1 MSDQDE
7 ISRLLASI
15 PVLRCPE
22 GHAGSFVLVRTNE
35 FFYHVEDN
43 GKFLAYDKKAFDSN
57 IQGEILMCGIC
68 SKRFDMPADYEMRSK
83 LRDGTTEEEADVEP
97 TLP

>member
-15 PVLRCPE
+15 PVLRCPQ
-22 GHAGSFVLVRTNE
+22 GHAGSFVLVRSNE

-43 GKFLAYDKKAFDSN
+43 GKFLAHDKKAYDSN
-57 IQGEILMCGIC
+57 TQGEILMCGIC
-68 SKRFDMPADYEMRSK
+68 QERFPVPPDCELRSK
-83 LRDGTTEEEADVEP
+83 LREGTTEEEADVAP
-97 TLP
+97 NVP